1 MRISFAYLRYICYIS
16 LIALIYIYIC
26 IHTYIIVR
34 TCVCIYVEM
43 YMHLQIHIHIC
54 THVRMSSSCVSPIH
68 STVAINC
75 TYTYTY
81 SLFFFIFLPLLM
93 LLIHSINTHS
103 YNSFHSFLFFPSNIY
118 LSKTVT
124 SVIIM
129 RLCCCISTF
138 VLSHYTEFSKPIVT
152 VSYSHTSEFAG
163 L

>member
-75 TYTYTY
+75 TYTYTH
-81 SLFFFIFLPLLM
+81 SLFFLFSSLYLCYSFTQLT
-93 LLIHSINTHS
+93 LIHITRFTRSSSFCLISIS
-103 YNSFHSFLFFPSNIY
+103 A
-118 LSKTVT
+118 KQ
-124 SVIIM
+124 
-129 RLCCCISTF
+129 
-138 VLSHYTEFSKPIVT
+138 
-152 VSYSHTSEFAG
+152 
-163 L
+163 